1 MDDDMPKTRS
11 RPAKPEQTQGLSEA
25 ELSRMAR
32 EAVHQPADSRIDKQ
46 LARMGLIDG
55 EATEPQGRQPVG
67 ASAVAEPAPELEHLR
82 QELRRAHALLW
93 VLVAVAAVLAAI
105 VVFLLVR

>member
-1 MDDDMPKTRS
+1 MDDDMPKTRP
-11 RPAKPEQTQGLSEA
+11 RPAKPEPTQGLSEA

-55 EATEPQGRQPVG
+55 EAADAQVRQPSG
-67 ASAVAEPAPELEHLR
+67 TSTMAGPEIDRLR
-82 QELRRAHALLW
+82 KELRRAHAMLW
-93 VLVAVAAVLAAI
+93 VLIAVAAVLAVI
-105 VVFLLVR
+105 VVVLLVR